1 MDFARYLPL
10 SRRGEED
17 ESRVS
22 SDRRREVAEVA
33 REAMRL
39 LRALP
44 EGERDE
50 RARQLFEDAGLTRSE
65 DVPHERAGDVDTV
78 VAGIETGPRCGVAQL
93 AQSVRATLV
102 LADEVGTRAEISPV
116 TLGAVALHASAR
128 APFDRRAVIRGH
140 TVVATDAD
148 WRLGRGPH
156 LRAPA
161 EQIVRFLLGLSDQ
174 PPQP

>member
-10 SRRGEED
+10 SRRVEED

-22 SDRRREVAEVA
+22 SDRRSEVAEVA
-33 REAMRL
+33 REAVRVI
-39 LRALP
+39 RALP
-44 EGERDE
+44 DGDRAE
-50 RARQLFEDAGLTRSE
+50 RARQFFADAGLVRGE
-65 DVPHERAGDVDTV
+65 DDPHEGADDFDAV
-78 VAGIETGPRCGVAQL
+78 VAGIEAGPRRSVAQL
-93 AQSVRATLV
+93 ARSVRAALV
-102 LADEVGTRAEISPV
+102 LADEIGGRAAISPL
-116 TLGAVALHASAR
+116 TLGAVALHAAAR
-128 APFDRRAVIRGH
+128 TPFDRRAVIRGH

-148 WRLGRGPH
+148 WRIGRGPH

>member
-22 SDRRREVAEVA
+22 SDRRREVADVA
-33 REAMRL
+33 REALRL

-44 EGERDE
+44 DGARDE
-50 RARQLFEDAGLTRSE
+50 RARRFFADAGLTRGE
-65 DVPHERAGDVDTV
+65 DVPHEGADDFDTV
-78 VAGIETGPRCGVAQL
+78 VAGIETGPRRSVAQL

-102 LADEVGTRAEISPV
+102 LADEVGTRAAISPM
-116 TLGAVALHASAR
+116 TLGAVALHVSAR

-148 WRLGRGPH
+148 WRIGRGPH

-161 EQIVRFLLGLSDQ
+161 EQIVRFLLGLSDR